1 MLKTYWKR
9 KVTYYNDLL
18 ISVYGCCIICEDYQ
32 AVDTEIVYSGYD
44 EIQNHV
50 QEIPCSIY
58 KEGKIS
64 SKKGE
69 YLKLYA
75 DCDHEIYHIFKKSD
89 AVIKIIT
96 LYSEDEP
103 RLRDLAN
110 MKADL
115 VFRYM
120 AQFINNERRQSE

>member
-9 KVTYYNDLL
+9 KVTYYNDLP
-18 ISVYGCCIICEDYQ
+18 ISDYGCCVICEDYQ

-44 EIQNHV
+44 EIQNHI

-69 YLKLYA
+69 YLKLYS
-75 DCDHEIYHIFKKSD
+75 DCDDEIYHIFKKSD

-103 RLRDLAN
+103 RLKDLAN

-115 VFRYM
+115 VFRYI
-120 AQFINNERRQSE
+120 AQFLNNGKEMIE